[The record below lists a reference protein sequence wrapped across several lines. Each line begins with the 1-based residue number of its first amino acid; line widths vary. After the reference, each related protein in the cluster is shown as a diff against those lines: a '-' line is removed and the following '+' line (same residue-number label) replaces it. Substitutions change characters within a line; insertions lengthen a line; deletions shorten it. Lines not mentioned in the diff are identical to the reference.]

1 MRTTSR
7 LIRLK
12 KIERR
17 LGRPLNSCLPAL
29 DAALRL
35 NGLDP
40 RRTAG

>member
-7 LIRLK
+7 LTRLK

-17 LGRPLNSCLPAL
+17 LGRPFNACLTEL
-29 DAALRL
+29 DPALRL

-40 RRTAG
+40 RPTAG